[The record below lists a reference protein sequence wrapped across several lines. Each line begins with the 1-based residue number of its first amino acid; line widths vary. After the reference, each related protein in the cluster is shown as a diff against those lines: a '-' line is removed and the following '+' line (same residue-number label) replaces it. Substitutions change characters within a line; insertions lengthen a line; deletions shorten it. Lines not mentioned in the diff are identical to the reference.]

1 MGGEN
6 ELELLFRFC
15 FSIYEE
21 FIKNNGELVSVEGVY
36 VINDDEVLRENLND
50 EVFNVFIIGSFVV
63 DLVYYEEIVG
73 F

>member
-15 FSIYEE
+15 FLIYEE